1 MRFMPIYEYQCEAC
15 GHRLER
21 LQKVSDP
28 LLSDCPACEKPA
40 LGKLVSAAVFR
51 LKGGGWYETDFKTG
65 GKRNVAGGDGDAPPD
80 GKDGKDGKG
89 GKDGKDGKQD
99 KKPEAASDG
108 KPSDAKPDKKPEA
121 ASDSKQADKKPSS
134 KAASASH
141 A

>member
-1 MRFMPIYEYQCEAC
+1 MRAMPIYEYQCEAC

-28 LLSDCPACEKPA
+28 LLRDCPACEKPA

-80 GKDGKDGKG
+80 K
-89 GKDGKDGKQD
+89 KQDKQEAASDTKPSDKKPSD
-99 KKPEAASDG
+99 KKPETASDS
-108 KPSDAKPDKKPEA
+108 KPSDKKPGT
-121 ASDSKQADKKPSS
+121 KQADKKPSS